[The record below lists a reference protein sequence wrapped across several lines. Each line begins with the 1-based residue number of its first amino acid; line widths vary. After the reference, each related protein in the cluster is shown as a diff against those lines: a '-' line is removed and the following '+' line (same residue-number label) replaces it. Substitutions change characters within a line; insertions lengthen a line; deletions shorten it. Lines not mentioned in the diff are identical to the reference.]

1 MSKTPTLPPALH
13 LFDLTGR
20 TALITGS
27 SAGIGLAL
35 ARGLLSA
42 GARVILN
49 GRQND
54 KLKQA
59 GGALRTEFSPNPKG
73 EERVLYLAFDVTSS
87 DAVDAAIDTL
97 ERQHGPIDILINN
110 AGMTHRAPLDQ
121 FPTEQWHQIMRTN
134 LDSAFFVARALARHM
149 IPRGHGKIVN
159 ICSVQS
165 ELGRPGIAPYAASKG
180 GMKML
185 TKGMA
190 IDWGKHGLQINGLGP
205 GYFKTDLT
213 QALVAD
219 STFSNWLVNRTP
231 SGRWGQVEDL
241 VGAAVFLS
249 SRASDFVN
257 GHVLYVDGGVTATL

>member
-49 GRQND
+49 GRQED
-54 KLKQA
+54 RLEQA
-59 GGALRTEFSPNPKG
+59 GRALRTQFSPNPQDP
-73 EERVLYLAFDVTSS
+73 ERVLHLAFDVTSS
-87 DAVDAAIDTL
+87 EAVDTAIDVL

-180 GMKML
+180 GHRL
-185 TKGMA
+185 GQTRPSGQRTGA
-190 IDWGKHGLQINGLGP
+190 RLFQDRVNPGLGGRCHVQQLARQPHPQRALGASRRP
-205 GYFKTDLT
+205 GRCRRIFI
-213 QALVAD
+213 Q
-219 STFSNWLVNRTP
+219 P
-231 SGRWGQVEDL
+231 SL
-241 VGAAVFLS
+241 
-249 SRASDFVN
+249 
-257 GHVLYVDGGVTATL
+257 